1 MTSSHPGSLRR
12 WVISHNNGILDLPIV
27 LRDNSQDVSYYCP
40 SLSSFFVLRDNS
52 QDVSYYCP
60 SLSSFFEVAVFEN
73 VSHKN
78 SIVLLVCTIL
88 ATSLAHPK
96 FSLFRDPG
104 DKQPPRPE
112 GQHLIE
118 DAPVVTVQDKPQWGS
133 PTLRQASTA

>member
-12 WVISHNNGILDLPIV
+12 WVISHNNGILDLPI
-27 LRDNSQDVSYYCP
+27 
-40 SLSSFFVLRDNS
+40 VLRDNS